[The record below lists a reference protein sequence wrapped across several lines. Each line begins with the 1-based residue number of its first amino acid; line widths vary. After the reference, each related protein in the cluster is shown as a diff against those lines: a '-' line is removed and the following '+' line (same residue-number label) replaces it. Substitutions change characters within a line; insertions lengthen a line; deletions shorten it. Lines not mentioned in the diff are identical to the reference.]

1 VKNMS
6 QQKPHLNLVVIGHV
20 DHGKS
25 TLVGHLLFRLGF
37 VDEKTIKM
45 LEEEAKKKG
54 KESFKYAWLLDKLK
68 EERERGVTIDLSFVK
83 FETKKYYF
91 TIIDAPGHRDF
102 VKNMITGA
110 SQADAAILVVSA
122 RKGEFEAGM
131 SAEGQTREHLILAK
145 TMGIDQIIVAVN
157 KMDATEPPYSKQR
170 YEQIVAVLKKFMKGL
185 GYKVDEIPFIPVS
198 AWTGEN
204 LIERSPNMPWYN
216 GPTLVEALDN
226 YIKPP
231 KKPVDKPLRIPI
243 QNVYVIP
250 GVGTVP
256 VGRVETGVLRVGDKV
271 VFMPPGV
278 TGEVR
283 SIEMHHQPLQ
293 QAEPGD
299 NIGFNVRGVSKKD
312 VKRGD
317 VVGHLDN
324 PPTVADEFT
333 ARIFVIWHPSAI
345 TVGYTPVIHAHTA
358 SIAARIV
365 EIQAKLDP
373 RTGQVVEKN
382 PQFLKMGD
390 AAIVKFKPIKPM
402 VIEKYSE
409 FPPLGRFA
417 MRDMGKTI
425 GIGVVI
431 DVKPAKVEIRK
442 K

>member
-1 VKNMS
+1 MKDMS

-131 SAEGQTREHLILAK
+131 SPEGQTREHLILAK
-145 TMGIDQIIVAVN
+145 TMGIDQLIVAVN
-157 KMDATEPPYSKQR
+157 KMDATEPPYSKER

-256 VGRVETGVLRVGDKV
+256 VGRVETGVLRVGDKI

-312 VKRGD
+312 IKRGD
-317 VVGHLDN
+317 VAGHLDN
-324 PPTVADEFT
+324 PPTVAEEFT
-333 ARIFVIWHPSAI
+333 ARVFIIWHPSAV

-358 SIAARIV
+358 SVAARIV

-402 VIEKYSE
+402 VIEKFSE
-409 FPPLGRFA
+409 FPQLGRFA